1 MIQLFVR
8 YTLIDTS
15 FATRINVS
23 PIIRRFSSGSVTW
36 QSSGVFL
43 IVAIA
48 SGVSFLSL
56 IIVSLSMNSR
66 DALTTANYW
75 EIIINYSYL
84 LMCNLESI
92 WFWKSSR
99 NILFILHHQKTI
111 LYSMSY
117 KAYKNHC
124 VFYQLLININQL

>member
-1 MIQLFVR
+1 MKIEKLRIITLFVR
-8 YTLIDTS
+8 YTQIDTS

-43 IVAIA
+43 IVVIA

-66 DALTTANYW
+66 DALTTANY
-75 EIIINYSYL
+75 
-84 LMCNLESI
+84 
-92 WFWKSSR
+92 
-99 NILFILHHQKTI
+99 
-111 LYSMSY
+111 
-117 KAYKNHC
+117 
-124 VFYQLLININQL
+124 